1 MVMVMAVENKEL
13 EQVKQELLSA
23 LDKELERQREWIRI
37 SPEHRKSAEPKAT
50 VAEAV
55 GRGIVCHLRL

>member
-37 SPEHRKSAEPKAT
+37 SPNIESLRNLKPQWPKLLE
-50 VAEAV
+50 VE
-55 GRGIVCHLRL
+55 

>member
-23 LDKELERQREWIRI
+23 LDKELERQREWIRS
-37 SPEHRKSAEPKAT
+37 SPNIESLRNLKPQWPKLL
-50 VAEAV
+50 EEE
-55 GRGIVCHLRL
+55 